1 MIFSTDANS
10 ITVHGTR
17 FACRYGTVMNASG
30 QPFVVNL
37 GVRAGTEYESDG
49 EVEAAYDPLGAV
61 IPEPEPEVVPEV
73 MLEVAQEFA
82 LIASAK

>member
-1 MIFSTDANS
+1 MIFSTDANV
-10 ITVHGTR
+10 ITVHGTA
-17 FACRYGTVMNASG
+17 FTCRYGSVLNASG
-30 QPFVVNL
+30 KPFVVCL

-49 EVEAAYDPLGAV
+49 EVEAQYDPLGAV

-73 MLEVAQEFA
+73 MLEVAQEVA